1 MDDAS
6 TIPKFVVDLS
16 LPPEIRYNHI
26 IPHFQ
31 DSVAACN
38 LPSLFD
44 ELLETV
50 VGPRYGKVLATV
62 ARYTL
67 RRVHSAEE
75 TAELTGISQAIGI
88 PMHILVAFNVL
99 LDLLLGCTS
108 GGVRTLDPQS
118 SKQAT
123 RMLHF
128 RTLDW
133 GMEQLRQIIVEL
145 DFVRFTGGPVIATT
159 ITYLGYVGVLT
170 GVRKGL
176 SMSLNFRPHHAQE
189 TSWQEFSFRWNQ
201 AMVVLGYRQSISSTL
216 RNILLDASPDP
227 DQQPRKSQETN
238 IISSDSKV
246 SDQYVQNVLTKLSTS
261 NSTAA
266 YLIFCQPN
274 RTYIVEKDHR
284 SANIRESD
292 TFLTAYNH
300 DVKDEEDPSRLQ
312 EAVATLAD
320 GEDVTGMADL
330 VGLSLSRQHHL
341 QGHWRKR
348 VSACRRRYKQR
359 SDVVTMSDVIGFL
372 EHDEIGNLETHYAVI
387 MDPEEGKVLW
397 RRQYEVESDSDSED
411 SP

>member
-1 MDDAS
+1 MEDPSA
-6 TIPKFVVDLS
+6 IPKFVVDLS
-16 LPPEIRYNHI
+16 QPPESRYNHI
-26 IPHFQ
+26 IPQFR
-31 DSVAACN
+31 DSITACD

-44 ELLETV
+44 EFLESH
-50 VGPRYGKVLATV
+50 VGPHYGKILATA
-62 ARYTL
+62 ARCTF

-75 TAELTGISQAIGI
+75 TAELIGISQATCI
-88 PMHILVAFNVL
+88 PKHILIAFNVL
-99 LDLLLGCTS
+99 LDLIIGCTS

-118 SKQAT
+118 PRQAT

-176 SMSLNFRPHHAQE
+176 SMSLNFRPHHAKE
-189 TSWQEFSFRWNQ
+189 TAWQEFSFRWNQ
-201 AMVVLGYRQSISSTL
+201 AMVVFGFRQSISSAL
-216 RNILLDASPDP
+216 RNILLDASDP
-227 DQQPRKSQETN
+227 NQQPTKSEETDV
-238 IISSDSKV
+238 ISPDLNNA

-266 YLIFCQPN
+266 YLIFSQPN

-300 DVKDEEDPSRLQ
+300 DVKDEEDPSRLG
-312 EAVATLAD
+312 EAVASLAE
-320 GEDVTGMADL
+320 GEDVTGMADV
-330 VGLSLSRQHHL
+330 VGLSLTRK
-341 QGHWRKR
+341 GYVDKHWRKR
-348 VSACRRRYKQR
+348 VTACRKRYKQR
-359 SDVVTMSDVIGFL
+359 SDVVTMPDVIGFL
-372 EHDEIGNLETHYAVI
+372 QHEWIENPETHYAVI
-387 MDPEEGKVLW
+387 MDPEEGKVIW
-397 RRQYEVESDSDSED
+397 RRKYEYESESSSED
-411 SP
+411 SS